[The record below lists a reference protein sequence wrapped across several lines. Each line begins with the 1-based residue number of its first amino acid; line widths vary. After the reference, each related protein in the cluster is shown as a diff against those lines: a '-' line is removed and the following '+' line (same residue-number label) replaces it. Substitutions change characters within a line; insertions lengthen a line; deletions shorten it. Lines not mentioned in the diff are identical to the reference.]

1 MNPFPVYLTSDMKK
15 GEYIAR
21 YGWWASIVVASLS
34 LMVIILFV
42 AGEVDDVSA
51 WLWLLVIIVPL
62 NGFLLY
68 RDYERRGEVFCVNSD
83 GLYMERKKKRF
94 AIPWNQIESCYYRIY
109 IETIGGLFWRLKGV
123 CQVSLVLIVEKKK
136 GAEQE
141 FKLSNFCC
149 NPITIARCI
158 DGCSGKRLFD
168 WKKTKRRLLKDFVL
182 WILLPLLLLWAF
194 WLFCK
199 Q

>member
-1 MNPFPVYLTSDMKK
+1 MNPFPVYLTSNMKK

-83 GLYMERKKKRF
+83 GLYMERKKKRL

-109 IETIGGLFWRLKGV
+109 IERIRGLFWRLKGV
-123 CQVSLVLIVEKKK
+123 CRVSLVLIVERKK

-168 WKKTKRRLLKDFVL
+168 WEKTKRRLLKDFVF
-182 WILLPLLLLWAF
+182 WILLPLLLIGTLVF
-194 WLFCK
+194 LYK